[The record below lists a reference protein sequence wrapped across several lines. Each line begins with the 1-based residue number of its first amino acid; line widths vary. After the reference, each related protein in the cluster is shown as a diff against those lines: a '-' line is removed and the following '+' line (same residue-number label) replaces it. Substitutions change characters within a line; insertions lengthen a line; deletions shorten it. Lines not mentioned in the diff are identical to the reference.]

1 MAGKGHRHDE
11 TLHTRYA
18 AKQLPFCGCFGSSP
32 YQDDLPS
39 RPRSAPAKQS
49 AQKSAA
55 VELDEAWRIG
65 SQVPEPVENKPSTAL
80 LPMSSNVT
88 PRSAELSARNEVML
102 EVYILW
108 F

>member
-1 MAGKGHRHDE
+1 MAGKGHRHVE
-11 TLHTRYA
+11 ALHTRDA

-32 YQDDLPS
+32 HKDDLPS

-49 AQKSAA
+49 VQKPAA

-65 SQVPEPVENKPSTAL
+65 SQVPEPVENQPSTAL
-80 LPMSSNVT
+80 LPVSRDVT
-88 PRSAELSARNEVML
+88 PRSATLSAKHELRL
-102 EVYILW
+102 EVDIIC

>member
-11 TLHTRYA
+11 TLHTRDA
-18 AKQLPFCGCFGSSP
+18 AKQMPFCGCFGSSP
-32 YQDDLPS
+32 YKDDLPS

-88 PRSAELSARNEVML
+88 PRSAALSAKDELML
-102 EVYILW
+102 EVNIVW

>member
-1 MAGKGHRHDE
+1 MAGNGHRHGE
-11 TLHTRYA
+11 TLHTRDA
-18 AKQLPFCGCFGSSP
+18 AKQMPFCGCFGSSP
-32 YQDDLPS
+32 YKDDLPS

-88 PRSAELSARNEVML
+88 PKSAALSAKDELML
-102 EVYILW
+102 EVDIIW

>member
-1 MAGKGHRHDE
+1 MAGKGHRHAE
-11 TLHTRYA
+11 TLHTRHA
-18 AKQLPFCGCFGSSP
+18 AKQLPFCCFGSSS
-32 YQDDLPS
+32 YKDDLPS

-49 AQKSAA
+49 AEKSAA
-55 VELDEAWRIG
+55 VEHDEAWRIG

-88 PRSAELSARNEVML
+88 PRSAALSAKDEQML
-102 EVYILW
+102 EVNIIW

>member
-11 TLHTRYA
+11 TLHTRDA

-32 YQDDLPS
+32 YKDDLPS

-65 SQVPEPVENKPSTAL
+65 SQVPEPVENQPSTAL
-80 LPMSSNVT
+80 LPVSRDVT
-88 PRSAELSARNEVML
+88 PRSAALSAKHEMVQEVN
-102 EVYILW
+102 IIW

>member
-11 TLHTRYA
+11 SLHTRDA

-32 YQDDLPS
+32 YKDDLPS
-39 RPRSAPAKQS
+39 RPRSAPAMPS

-55 VELDEAWRIG
+55 VELDETWRIG
-65 SQVPEPVENKPSTAL
+65 SQVPEPVENQPSTAL
-80 LPMSSNVT
+80 LPVSRNVT
-88 PRSAELSARNEVML
+88 PRSAALPAKDELML
-102 EVYILW
+102 EVNIFW